1 MRKLFKKIRESGRDE
16 NFLSMVENI
25 EVLAS
30 KALSLA
36 MILVI
41 LIAIIDLF
49 FYLLFFLENHL
60 FISSIGKFN
69 KTLFTTF
76 GLFLN
81 ILIALEILENITA
94 YLRKHVVQVELV
106 IVTSLIAVA
115 RKIILLNL
123 KTTTGTHVIGLGVS
137 ILALSIS
144 YWIVRKSNNKKS

>member
-1 MRKLFKKIRESGRDE
+1 MRRLLKKIRESGKDE
-16 NFLSMVENI
+16 NFLYIVENM

-30 KALSLA
+30 KALSVA
-36 MILVI
+36 MIVVI
-41 LIAIIDLF
+41 IIAIIDLF
-49 FYLLFFLENHL
+49 FYLLFFLESHL
-60 FISSIGKFN
+60 FVSSMGKFN

-115 RKIILLNL
+115 RKIILLDL
-123 KTTTGTHVIGLGVS
+123 KTTTGTHVIGLGIS

-144 YWIVRKSNNKKS
+144 YWIVRRSNRKK